1 MLFFFTLKALFVLK
15 IFKFLLKNHAQ
26 DMVEIILK
34 PFFKKIK
41 IKYISGSIVYSFIK
55 FAFIISYFE
64 GYRNILNSSCKS
76 LAFTSDNAFLKNKK
90 LSGTCLLTSF
100 TIWFSR
106 KNIFLVIL
114 YNWPS
119 FIACNSWNI
128 EQYVYCRIVL
138 QCFDD
143 QTATSQISKLTLSF

>member
-76 LAFTSDNAFLKNKK
+76 LAFTSYNAFLKNKK

-100 TIWFSR
+100 TI
-106 KNIFLVIL
+106 
-114 YNWPS
+114 
-119 FIACNSWNI
+119 
-128 EQYVYCRIVL
+128 
-138 QCFDD
+138 
-143 QTATSQISKLTLSF
+143 